1 LKYRALERGPGLK
14 RPGLHGAGRR
24 NACHESLGVD
34 DPKPDPTK
42 PNPLAEYAHLLPP
55 GYQQPKAFELKPRSE
70 AKRNGGIAS
79 IGAVLLALALKFKAV
94 LAFLLNF
101 KFIAIGAKFFLLS
114 GTLLLSI
121 VLWAQIFGLSFATG
135 FVLLIL
141 VHELGHYFA
150 IRAYGMEAGLPVFV
164 PFLGAFTTH
173 KQPAPTPMASAVI
186 ALAGPLIGGVGAFAC
201 YVAGIQTGQPFWY
214 ALASTMFF
222 INLFN
227 LIPIAP
233 LDGGHIVGALWS
245 KNPPMPTAER
255 VLIAI
260 VSIGLAIALFAL
272 WHTAA
277 HAVGPL
283 SR

>member
-1 LKYRALERGPGLK
+1 MDE
-14 RPGLHGAGRR
+14 
-24 NACHESLGVD
+24 
-34 DPKPDPTK
+34 PKPDPA
-42 PNPLAEYAHLLPP
+42 PQDPLAEYAHLLPP
-55 GYQQPKAFELKPRSE
+55 GYQRPKAFELEPRSD

-79 IGAVLLALALKFKAV
+79 IGAVLLALIVKFKAV

-121 VLWAQIFGLSFATG
+121 VLWAQIFGVWFATG

-186 ALAGPLIGGVGAFAC
+186 ALAGPLVGGLGALAC
-201 YVAGIQTGQPFWY
+201 YLAGVQTGQPFWY

-227 LIPIAP
+227 LIPIGP
-233 LDGGHIVGALWS
+233 LDGGHIAGALWS
-245 KNPPMPTAER
+245 KNPPMTNAGR
-255 VLIAI
+255 ALIGI
-260 VSIGLAIALFAL
+260 ISLGLAIALFAL
-272 WHTAA
+272 WHVAA